1 MGRALW
7 ACRPTPSH
15 QSGSQAAARQIRAF
29 ATGMRGRP
37 RCRTPD
43 WPIVQTVL
51 YSTPMI
57 DRFKRTY
64 QSYPTSFRALVIA
77 MFVDRLGG
85 TILYPYF
92 ALYITRQFGVGM
104 TEAGVLLG
112 LFSVSGLVGGVI
124 GGALADKVGRRLIVI
139 FGLVSSALGSLVM
152 GLLDNMVAFY
162 VLAVVVGLLGSI
174 AGPAHQAMVA
184 DILPE
189 SQRAEGFGILRV
201 VANLSWILGPT
212 IGGLLAA
219 QSYLWLFVIDAITST
234 ATAVII
240 YRLIPETKPEP
251 TTAGPAPSFLQ
262 TLAGYGTVIRDRL
275 YVGFLAAS
283 MLMLIVYQQ
292 MYSTLGVYLRDV
304 HGVPDRGYGL
314 LLSLDALLVVLFQFW
329 VTRRIRGYPPMLMMA
344 AGTLLYLVGFTMYGF
359 VASYA
364 LFVIAIVIIT
374 FGEMIVVPVGQVLA
388 SVFAP
393 EDMRGRYMA
402 AFEFSWGIPAMI
414 GPLAAGIVMDRFDP
428 NWVWYASGI
437 ICAVA
442 VAGFIWL
449 HARTVTRFQTTP
461 AES

>member
-1 MGRALW
+1 
-7 ACRPTPSH
+7 
-15 QSGSQAAARQIRAF
+15 
-29 ATGMRGRP
+29 
-37 RCRTPD
+37 
-43 WPIVQTVL
+43 
-51 YSTPMI
+51 MI
-57 DRFKRTY
+57 GRFKRTY
-64 QSYPTSFRALVIA
+64 QSFPTSFRALVIA

-92 ALYITRQFGVGM
+92 ALYITRRFGVGM

-112 LFSVSGLVGGVI
+112 LFSVAGLVGGI
-124 GGALADKVGRRLIVI
+124 LGGALADKIGRRSIVV

-152 GLLDNMVAFY
+152 GLLDNLIAFY
-162 VLAVVVGLLGSI
+162 VLAVIVGLLGSI

-189 SQRAEGFGILRV
+189 EQRAEGFAILRV

-212 IGGLLAA
+212 IGGLLAT
-219 QSYLWLFVIDAITST
+219 QSYLLLFVTDAITST
-234 ATAVII
+234 STALII

-251 TTAGPAPSFLQ
+251 SATGHAPSFWQ
-262 TLAGYGTVIRDRL
+262 TLVGYRVVMRDRL
-275 YVGFLAAS
+275 YVGFLLAS
-283 MLMLIVYQQ
+283 MLMLLVYQQ
-292 MYSTLGVYLRDV
+292 MYSTLAVYLRDV

-314 LLSLDALLVVLFQFW
+314 LLSLDALLVVLLQFW

-344 AGTLLYLVGFTMYGF
+344 AGTLLYMIGFTMYGF

-364 LFVIAIVIIT
+364 LFVVAIVIIT
-374 FGEMIVVPVGQVLA
+374 FGEMIVVPLGQVLA
-388 SVFAP
+388 SFFAP

-414 GPLAAGIVMDRFDP
+414 GPVAAGVVLDNFDP

-442 VAGFIWL
+442 IGGFVWL
-449 HARTVTRFQTTP
+449 HARTAARFRTVQ
-461 AES
+461 S

>member
-1 MGRALW
+1 
-7 ACRPTPSH
+7 
-15 QSGSQAAARQIRAF
+15 
-29 ATGMRGRP
+29 
-37 RCRTPD
+37 
-43 WPIVQTVL
+43 
-51 YSTPMI
+51 
-57 DRFKRTY
+57 
-64 QSYPTSFRALVIA
+64 
-77 MFVDRLGG
+77 MFIDRLGG

-92 ALYITRQFGVGM
+92 ALYITRRFDVGM

-112 LFSVSGLVGGVI
+112 LFSVSGLVGGI
-124 GGALADKVGRRLIVI
+124 LGGALADKIGRRSIVA

-152 GLLDNMVAFY
+152 GLLDNLMAFY
-162 VLAVVVGLLGSI
+162 TLAVIVGLLGSI

-189 SQRAEGFGILRV
+189 AQRAEGFAILRV

-219 QSYLWLFVIDAITST
+219 QSYLLLFVTDAVTSTST
-234 ATAVII
+234 ALII

-251 TTAGPAPSFLQ
+251 SAASRAPSFWQ
-262 TLAGYGTVIRDRL
+262 TLAGYRVVALDRL
-275 YVGFLAAS
+275 YVGFLLAS

-292 MYSTLGVYLRDV
+292 MYSTLAVYLRDV

-314 LLSLDALLVVLFQFW
+314 LLSLDALMVVLLQFW

-344 AGTLLYLVGFTMYGF
+344 AGTLLYMIGFTMYGF

-364 LFVIAIVIIT
+364 LFVVAIVIIT
-374 FGEMIVVPVGQVLA
+374 LGEMIVVPLGQVLA
-388 SVFAP
+388 SFFAP

-414 GPLAAGIVMDRFDP
+414 GPVAAGVVLDNFNP

-442 VAGFIWL
+442 VASFIWL
-449 HARTVTRFQTTP
+449 HVRTAARFKTLEQQ
-461 AES
+461 S

>member
-1 MGRALW
+1 
-7 ACRPTPSH
+7 
-15 QSGSQAAARQIRAF
+15 
-29 ATGMRGRP
+29 
-37 RCRTPD
+37 
-43 WPIVQTVL
+43 
-51 YSTPMI
+51 
-57 DRFKRTY
+57 
-64 QSYPTSFRALVIA
+64 
-77 MFVDRLGG
+77 MFIDRLGG

-92 ALYITRQFGVGM
+92 ALYITRRFDVGM

-112 LFSVSGLVGGVI
+112 LFSVSGLVGGI
-124 GGALADKVGRRLIVI
+124 LGGALADKIGRRSIVA

-152 GLLDNMVAFY
+152 GLLDNLMAFY
-162 VLAVVVGLLGSI
+162 TLAVIVGLLGSI

-189 SQRAEGFGILRV
+189 AQRAEGFAILRV

-219 QSYLWLFVIDAITST
+219 QSYLLLFVTDAVTSTST
-234 ATAVII
+234 ALII

-251 TTAGPAPSFLQ
+251 PAASRAPSFWQ
-262 TLAGYGTVIRDRL
+262 TLAGYRVVVLDRL
-275 YVGFLAAS
+275 YVGFLLAS

-292 MYSTLGVYLRDV
+292 MYSTLAVYLRDV

-314 LLSLDALLVVLFQFW
+314 LLSLDALMVVLLQFW

-344 AGTLLYLVGFTMYGF
+344 AGTLLYMIGFTMYGF

-364 LFVIAIVIIT
+364 LFVVAIVIIT
-374 FGEMIVVPVGQVLA
+374 LGEMIVVPLGQVLA
-388 SVFAP
+388 SFFAP

-414 GPLAAGIVMDRFDP
+414 GPVAAGVVLDNFNP

-442 VAGFIWL
+442 VASFIWL
-449 HARTVTRFQTTP
+449 HARTAARFKTLEQQ
-461 AES
+461 S

>member
-1 MGRALW
+1 M
-7 ACRPTPSH
+7 
-15 QSGSQAAARQIRAF
+15 AAALQK
-29 ATGMRGRP
+29 MRGGGHDWNFVPARVIL
-37 RCRTPD
+37 CRT
-43 WPIVQTVL
+43 
-51 YSTPMI
+51 MI
-57 DRFKRTY
+57 ERFRRTY
-64 QSYPTSFRALVIA
+64 QSFPTSFRALVIA

-92 ALYITRQFGVGM
+92 ALYITRRFGVGM

-112 LFSVSGLVGGVI
+112 LFSVSGLVGGVL
-124 GGALADKVGRRLIVI
+124 GGALADKIGRRSIVV

-152 GLLDNMVAFY
+152 GLLDNLIAFY

-189 SQRAEGFGILRV
+189 EQRAEGFAILRV

-212 IGGLLAA
+212 IGGLLAT
-219 QSYLWLFVIDAITST
+219 QSYILLFATDAITST
-234 ATAVII
+234 ATAFII

-262 TLAGYGTVIRDRL
+262 TLAGYSAVLRDRL
-275 YVGFLAAS
+275 YVGFLLAS

-292 MYSTLGVYLRDV
+292 MYSTLAVYLRDV

-344 AGTLLYLVGFTMYGF
+344 AGTVLYMIGFTMYGF

-364 LFVIAIVIIT
+364 LFVVAIVIIT
-374 FGEMIVVPVGQVLA
+374 FGEMIVVPLGQVLA
-388 SVFAP
+388 SFFAP

-414 GPLAAGIVMDRFDP
+414 GPVAAGLVMDNFDP

-442 VAGFIWL
+442 IGGFIWL
-449 HARTVTRFQTTP
+449 HARTATRFQ
-461 AES
+461 AAQVES

>member
-1 MGRALW
+1 
-7 ACRPTPSH
+7 
-15 QSGSQAAARQIRAF
+15 
-29 ATGMRGRP
+29 
-37 RCRTPD
+37 
-43 WPIVQTVL
+43 
-51 YSTPMI
+51 MI
-57 DRFKRTY
+57 ERFRRTY
-64 QSYPTSFRALVIA
+64 QSFPTSFRALVIA

-92 ALYITRQFGVGM
+92 ALYITRRFGVGM

-112 LFSVSGLVGGVI
+112 LFSVSGLVGGI
-124 GGALADKVGRRLIVI
+124 LGGALADKIGRRSIVV

-152 GLLDNMVAFY
+152 GLLDNLVAFY

-189 SQRAEGFGILRV
+189 EQRAEGFAILRV

-212 IGGLLAA
+212 IGGLLAT
-219 QSYLWLFVIDAITST
+219 QSYLLLFATDAITST
-234 ATAVII
+234 ATALII
-240 YRLIPETKPEP
+240 YRLIPETKPESIA
-251 TTAGPAPSFLQ
+251 TGPAPSFLQ
-262 TLAGYGTVIRDRL
+262 TLAGYSVVLRDRL
-275 YVGFLAAS
+275 YVGFLVAS

-292 MYSTLGVYLRDV
+292 MYSTLAVYLRDV

-314 LLSLDALLVVLFQFW
+314 LLSLDALIVVLFQFW
-329 VTRRIRGYPPMLMMA
+329 VTRRVRGYPPMLMMA
-344 AGTLLYLVGFTMYGF
+344 AGTALYMIGFTMYGF

-364 LFVIAIVIIT
+364 LFVVAIVIIT
-374 FGEMIVVPVGQVLA
+374 VGEMIVVPLGQVLA
-388 SVFAP
+388 SFFAP

-414 GPLAAGIVMDRFDP
+414 GPLAAGLVMDNFDP

-442 VAGFIWL
+442 IGGFIWL
-449 HARTVTRFQTTP
+449 HALTTTRFRAVQV
-461 AES
+461 ES